1 MIWLLLR
8 CAVFDK
14 ELKDHRVGIHVE
26 LTSELPLVMGHRGQ
40 LLEVMINLIQ
50 NAIEAMET
58 VGDKQRELQ
67 VRTERHGGNA
77 IKIMIADTGP
87 GIDPKK
93 SDEMFQAFF
102 TTKSQGMG
110 LGLAIC
116 RMIVEGHGG
125 QLSVSTANP
134 HGAIFEMVLP
144 QLKPE

>member
-58 VGDKQRELQ
+58 VDDKRELQ

-87 GIDPKK
+87 GIDQKK

-116 RMIVEGHGG
+116 RMIVESHGG
-125 QLSVSTANP
+125 QLTVSSATP
-134 HGAIFEMVLP
+134 HGAIFQMILP
-144 QLKPE
+144 QSKPA